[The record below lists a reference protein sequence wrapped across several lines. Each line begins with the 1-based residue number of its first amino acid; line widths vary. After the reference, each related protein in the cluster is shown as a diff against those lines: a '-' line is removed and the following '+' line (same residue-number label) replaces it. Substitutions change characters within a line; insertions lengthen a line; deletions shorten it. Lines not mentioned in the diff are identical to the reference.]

1 MINLLDILYTGDIRD
16 ERPQEDE
23 SAMLLLKNLLEMLPI
38 AHEWDLP
45 ALKKKLGWLITVK
58 YLFIQPE
65 TLEMS
70 MLTLMLHFL
79 ITNLSAVQREAEE
92 HDATELVR
100 ACMDFAQKNATIL
113 EDFVES

>member
-1 MINLLDILYTGDIRD
+1 MRVTYMVNFPDILYTGDVRD

-23 SAMLLLKNLLEMLPI
+23 SAMRLLKDLLEMLPI

-65 TLEMS
+65 TIEMS
-70 MLTLMLHFL
+70 KPSFKFF
-79 ITNLSAVQREAEE
+79 S
-92 HDATELVR
+92 
-100 ACMDFAQKNATIL
+100 FAHR
-113 EDFVES
+113 

>member
-1 MINLLDILYTGDIRD
+1 MVNLPDILYTGDIRD

-65 TLEMS
+65 TLKMS
-70 MLTLMLHFL
+70 MLTLMLL
-79 ITNLSAVQREAEE
+79 IFTSLTCPQFREKQKSTTPRNLSR
-92 HDATELVR
+92 LV
-100 ACMDFAQKNATIL
+100 
-113 EDFVES
+113 